1 MGLMQKMAGIGL
13 VLCLAIALTAA
24 PRHSAPREPAQN
36 QEPVPAFHEEAPKG
50 QLPPTVNPLS
60 FPNLLV
66 QNAYIVAARVKKTLY
81 REPCYCHCDQSQGHG
96 SLLDC
101 FVSQH
106 GAGCNICM
114 AEDFYT
120 YEQLKKDKTAAQ
132 IREGIMQGEWQKV
145 DLKKYQSP
153 LPAK

>member
-1 MGLMQKMAGIGL
+1 MSLMQKL
-13 VLCLAIALTAA
+13 VVTAVLLCAAIALAAA
-24 PRHSAPREPAQN
+24 PRHAAPKTLAQS
-36 QEPVPAFHEEAPKG
+36 QEPMPAFHEQAPKG

-60 FPNLLV
+60 FPDTLV

-81 REPCYCHCDQSQGHG
+81 QEPCYCHCDQSQGHG

-132 IREGIMQGEWQKV
+132 IREGIIQGEWQKV

-153 LPAK
+153 LPTK